1 MSNETIYTSFDL
13 MKIFGIKKGSWYNI
27 KNKFDLDLYSEQI
40 LDGKQVK
47 FVYNQQ
53 AYEILKNNY
62 QQKMV
67 QEVKENPK
75 MFSLI
80 QENETL
86 KAALSEY
93 KQISLKFE
101 SMYNEERME
110 KENLLKD
117 NATLSSENSSY
128 IEKNNNLKQENYELQ
143 QELERLKNRG
153 FFARLFNKNKI

>member
-1 MSNETIYTSFDL
+1 

-27 KNKFDLDLYSEQI
+27 KNKFDLDVYSEQI

-101 SMYNEERME
+101 SMYNEERIE

-153 FFARLFNKNKI
+153 FFARLFNKK

>member
-1 MSNETIYTSFDL
+1 MANETKYTSFDL
-13 MKIFGIKKGSWYNI
+13 MKIFGIKKGSWYNV
-27 KNKFDLDLYSEQI
+27 KNKFNLDLYSEQI

-153 FFARLFNKNKI
+153 FFARLFNKK

>member
-1 MSNETIYTSFDL
+1 MANETKYTSFDL
-13 MKIFGIKKGSWYNI
+13 MKIFGIKKGSWYNV
-27 KNKFDLDLYSEQI
+27 KNKFNLDLYSEQI

-93 KQISLKFE
+93 KQISSKFE
-101 SMYNEERME
+101 TMYNEERIE
-110 KENLLKD
+110 KENLIKD
-117 NATLSSENSSY
+117 NATLLSINSSY
-128 IEKNNNLKQENYELQ
+128 IEKNQKLEQEKNHLQ

-153 FFARLFNKNKI
+153 FFARLFNKK

>member
-13 MKIFGIKKGSWYNI
+13 MKIFGIKKGSWYNV
-27 KNKFDLDLYSEQI
+27 KTKFDLDLYSKQI

-67 QEVKENPK
+67 QEVKANPK

-80 QENETL
+80 KENETL
-86 KAALSEY
+86 KATLSEY

-153 FFARLFNKNKI
+153 FFARLFNKK

>member
-1 MSNETIYTSFDL
+1 

-153 FFARLFNKNKI
+153 FFARLFNKK

>member
-1 MSNETIYTSFDL
+1 MNENKYTSFDL

-27 KNKFDLDLYSEQI
+27 KNKFELDQYSEQI
-40 LDGKQVK
+40 LEGKQIK

-53 AYEILKNNY
+53 AYDILKENY
-62 QQKMV
+62 QKKIV

-86 KAALSEY
+86 RATLNQY
-93 KQISLKFE
+93 KEISLTFE
-101 SMYNEERME
+101 NMYKEEKISR
-110 KENLLKD
+110 ENLIKD
-117 NATLSSENSSY
+117 NSILQSTNKSY
-128 IEKNNNLKQENYELQ
+128 IEENHKLEQEKYELQ

-153 FFARLFNKNKI
+153 FFARLFNK

>member
-1 MSNETIYTSFDL
+1 MTNETKYTSFDL
-13 MKIFGIKKGSWYNI
+13 MKIFGIKKGSWYNV
-27 KNKFDLDLYSEQI
+27 KNKFNLNLYSEQI

-80 QENETL
+80 KENETL
-86 KAALSEY
+86 KATLSEY

-128 IEKNNNLKQENYELQ
+128 IEKNNNLKKENYELQ

-153 FFARLFNKNKI
+153 FFARLFNKK

>member
-1 MSNETIYTSFDL
+1 MANETKYTSFDL
-13 MKIFGIKKGSWYNI
+13 MKIFGIKKGSWYNV
-27 KNKFDLDLYSEQI
+27 KNKFNLDLYSEQI

-93 KQISLKFE
+93 KQISSKFE
-101 SMYNEERME
+101 TMYNEERIE
-110 KENLLKD
+110 KENLIKD
-117 NATLSSENSSY
+117 NATLLSTNSSY
-128 IEKNNNLKQENYELQ
+128 IEKNQKLEEEKYHLK

-153 FFARLFNKNKI
+153 FFARLFNKK

>member
-1 MSNETIYTSFDL
+1 MANETKYTSFDL
-13 MKIFGIKKGSWYNI
+13 MKIFGIKKGSWYNV
-27 KNKFDLDLYSEQI
+27 KNKFELDQYSEQI
-40 LDGKQVK
+40 LDGKQIK

-86 KAALSEY
+86 KATLNEY
-93 KQISLKFE
+93 KQISSKFE
-101 SMYNEERME
+101 TMYNEERTE
-110 KENLLKD
+110 TENLIKD
-117 NATLSSENSSY
+117 NATLLSTNSSY
-128 IEKNNNLKQENYELQ
+128 IEKNHKLEQEKYELQ
-143 QELERLKNRG
+143 QELDRLKNRG
-153 FFARLFNKNKI
+153 FFARLFNK